1 MANKVNLNEG
11 KILDLTPQETKK
23 EKLKRLFKDNGLVA
37 EDVYKDKRGFIIITR
52 TGIDKIVAKHQILIQ
67 YEPVVIQLGLTDKAD
82 QVVMRATGQI
92 GKDGVPVQTFGEAS
106 DKNLMGGAK
115 SYPIAMAEKRAMAR
129 CVLKLTGFYQIDGVF
144 GEGEI
149 SD

>member
-1 MANKVNLNEG
+1 M
-11 KILDLTPQETKK
+11 
-23 EKLKRLFKDNGLVA
+23 LKRLFENNGLVA

-52 TGIDKIVAKHQILIQ
+52 TGIDKIIAKNKILIQ
-67 YEPVVIQLGLTDKAD
+67 YEPVVIQLGLEGKKD

-92 GKDGVPVQTFGEAS
+92 GKEGVPIQTFGESSAL
-106 DKNLMGGAK
+106 NLMGGAK
-115 SYPIAMAEKRAMAR
+115 SYPVAMAEKRAMAR